1 MAKKKDDIPDWVS
14 DEIQNAKF
22 EKPEELKKTGYI
34 LEFYDVD
41 NKLDVQLYD
50 PVEDGRHIVTMDLP
64 KKTKIDDLV
73 KGEVYEFVFDQHKA
87 PISKKASEYLD
98 KEKEIE
104 IPMKMDSAT
113 KHFICKRCGLYAT
126 REQVSDIRYKLN
138 QREKTREDKHDD
150 YLEWWSKSKKEKAEN

>member
-1 MAKKKDDIPDWVS
+1 MVKKKEDEIPDWVS

-22 EKPEELKKTGYI
+22 KKPEEMKKSGYI

-41 NKLDVQLYD
+41 NKIDVQLYD

-64 KKTKIDDLV
+64 KKTKIKDLE
-73 KGEVYEFVFDQHKA
+73 KGTVYEFSFDQHKA

-104 IPMKMDSAT
+104 MTAIYQ
-113 KHFICKRCGLYAT
+113 FGLKSLEFLDVGSSEA
-126 REQVSDIRYKLN
+126 V
-138 QREKTREDKHDD
+138 DD
-150 YLEWWSKSKKEKAEN
+150 DAEE